1 MAPAHP
7 AVVASVFRFGESKMA
22 RLATVLC
29 CLALW
34 SVPACAG
41 TITLAADE
49 WFPCNGTPGAARE
62 GYVVDIA
69 RAVAASNGD
78 EVEYRVD
85 DWETTISRVRA
96 GTDDC
101 AIAATTVDGAGLAFS
116 TEPVGRSVSAFFVRR
131 ETTWRFGGLESLDTI
146 RLAAIAGYAYGPEV
160 DAWIAQAQPGRV
172 ALVQNSRR
180 ALRTAFGLLLTKQAD
195 AVIEDELVVRALAD
209 EMGMRDRIVDA
220 GKAPGALDLYLA
232 CSPTKRGQRLARRF
246 GDGIR
251 ALRDSGELARIMARY
266 GLEDWLVAR

>member
-1 MAPAHP
+1 
-7 AVVASVFRFGESKMA
+7 MA

-34 SVPACAG
+34 SVPVRAG

-49 WFPCNGTPGAARE
+49 WFPYNGTPGAARE

-69 RAVAASNGD
+69 RAVAAAHGD
-78 EVEYRVD
+78 SVEYRVD
-85 DWETTISRVRA
+85 DWQTAVSRVRA
-96 GTDDC
+96 GIDDC
-101 AIAATTVDGAGLAFS
+101 AIAATTADGAGLALG

-131 ETTWRFGGLESLDTI
+131 ETGWRFAGLDSLGTI
-146 RLAAIAGYAYGPEV
+146 RLAAIAGYAYGPEL
-160 DAWIAQAQPGRV
+160 DAWIAQAPAERV
-172 ALVQNSRR
+172 TLVRNSRR
-180 ALRTAFGLLLTKQAD
+180 ALRTAFGLLLTRQAD

-209 EMGMRDRIVDA
+209 EMGVRDRIVDA
-220 GKAPGALDLYLA
+220 GKAPGALDLYFA
-232 CSPTKRGQRLARRF
+232 CSPTKRGKRLARRF

-251 ALRDSGELARIMARY
+251 ALRDSGELARIMSRY